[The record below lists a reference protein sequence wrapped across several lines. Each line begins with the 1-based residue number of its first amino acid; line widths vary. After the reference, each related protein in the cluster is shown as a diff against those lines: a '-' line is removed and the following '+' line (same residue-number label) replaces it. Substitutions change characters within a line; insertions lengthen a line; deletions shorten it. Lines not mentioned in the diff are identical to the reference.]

1 MDGVSIRCLVHRR
14 HRPPELNMGI
24 ATDALAGNPTDLA
37 EITVQISLAI
47 TGKRT
52 QPSPFL
58 TAMRTH
64 PLHSLSL
71 LAGGASSSLVG
82 EWSTKPQT
90 QAPRSLLVVGGW
102 DGAERAATP
111 IRICG

>member
-1 MDGVSIRCLVHRR
+1 
-14 HRPPELNMGI
+14 MGI

-37 EITVQISLAI
+37 ELTVQIPLAI

-71 LAGGASSSLVG
+71 LAGGESSRRVAYKASNAG
-82 EWSTKPQT
+82 TEI
-90 QAPRSLLVVGGW
+90 AVGGW
-102 DGAERAATP
+102 WLGWGGEGGDADQDMWIT
-111 IRICG
+111 

>member
-1 MDGVSIRCLVHRR
+1 
-14 HRPPELNMGI
+14 MGI

-37 EITVQISLAI
+37 ELTVQISLAI

-102 DGAERAATP
+102 GGGGDADQDMWIT
-111 IRICG
+111 